1 MSVLREALKR
11 MEFNKSATIIER
23 EVHHERTWFTTP
35 LNLLG
40 FKFGFTMLDIYW
52 LGRGMIFAE

>member
-1 MSVLREALKR
+1 MREALKR

-23 EVHHERTWFTTP
+23 GVHYERAWFTTP

-40 FKFGFTMLDIYW
+40 FKFGFTMLGIYG
-52 LGRGMIFAE
+52 LGRGMVFVE

>member
-1 MSVLREALKR
+1 
-11 MEFNKSATIIER
+11 MEVNKAAAIIER
-23 EVHHERTWFTTP
+23 EVHYERAWFTTL

-52 LGRGMIFAE
+52 LGRGMVFAE